1 LSTSSR
7 RRAPVGRVAP
17 AILATNPSATLRER
31 LLGELSALASSD
43 EAAVWAHQSLP
54 AKNTLTVADAKLVED
69 GFRSTLAAWEQAQP
83 QAPPVGPQSPDPAIV
98 TAPTAHEPS
107 PTRPGSGR
115 RG

>member
-31 LLGELSALASSD
+31 LLGELSAPASSD
-43 EAAVWAHQSLP
+43 EATVWAHQSLP

-69 GFRSTLAAWEQAQP
+69 GFRSTLAALEQAQP
-83 QAPPVGPQSPDPAIV
+83 HASQAPPVGPQSPDPAIV
-98 TAPTAHEPS
+98 
-107 PTRPGSGR
+107 
-115 RG
+115 